1 VSLRTPSGSV
11 PAVTAPPRSPQG
23 SAGPRRRRVD
33 WPAWRAFILL
43 TAPIVAG
50 LLVFK
55 YIAMGWGLLL
65 SFSQARGTIALGNWV
80 GIDNYRQLFT
90 DPRFQDALW
99 MIVVFT
105 LVIVPITFGIS
116 LGLAVLVNRLRRGR
130 ALFRTTFF
138 IPAAVSYVVASLIWK
153 MSLFSGVPAS
163 AANSLAGLF
172 GQEPTAWIATVDP
185 PLYWIVIITV
195 RLWLQ
200 VGLYMIL
207 FLAAIQNIPAELYE
221 AARVDGA
228 RSEWKL
234 FRHITFPL
242 LRNTSVAVTMLLII
256 AAFQAFDEFYNL
268 LSTGLAGAPGPD
280 GRPPLVYLYDV
291 AMGQQDYG
299 LGSAGA
305 FVITL
310 LIVAFTLAQSRLT
323 GFGKE
328 D

>member
-1 VSLRTPSGSV
+1 MSLRTESLDT
-11 PAVTAPPRSPQG
+11 TAPR
-23 SAGPRRRRVD
+23 SAGKPAGARRRRVD

-43 TAPIVAG
+43 TAPIVVG
-50 LLVFK
+50 LVLFK
-55 YIAMGWGLLL
+55 YVAMAWGFLL
-65 SFSQARGTIALGNWV
+65 SFSEARGTIALGNWV
-80 GIDNYRQLFT
+80 GLGNYQQLFQ
-90 DPRFQDALW
+90 DPRFRDALA

-105 LVIVPITFGIS
+105 LVIVPLTFAMS
-116 LGLAVLVNRLRRGR
+116 LGLAVLVNRLRGGR
-130 ALFRTTFF
+130 AFFRTTFF
-138 IPAAVSYVVASLIWK
+138 IPAAVSYVVASLVWK

-163 AANSLAGLF
+163 AANALAGFL
-172 GQEPTAWIATVDP
+172 GRQEPTAWIATVDP
-185 PLYWIVIITV
+185 PLYWLVIITV

-207 FLAAIQNIPAELYE
+207 FLAAIQNIPGELYE

-228 RSEWKL
+228 ASEWRL

-242 LRNTSVAVTMLLII
+242 LRNTSIAVTLLLVI

-268 LSTGLAGAPGPD
+268 LSTGLAGTPGPD

-310 LIVAFTLAQSRLT
+310 LIVAFTLVQSRAV

>member
-1 VSLRTPSGSV
+1 MSLRTGRPGTNAG
-11 PAVTAPPRSPQG
+11 PVTPPTAAPPH
-23 SAGPRRRRVD
+23 RRRVD
-33 WPAWRAFILL
+33 WSAWRAFVLL
-43 TAPIVAG
+43 TAPLVVG
-50 LLVFK
+50 LVVFK
-55 YIAMGWGLLL
+55 YVAMGWGVLL
-65 SFSQARGTIALGNWV
+65 SFSNARGTIALGDWA
-80 GIDNYRQLFT
+80 GLANYRTLLG
-90 DPRFQDALW
+90 DPRFRTSLS

-105 LVIVPITFGIS
+105 LVIVPLTFAIA

-138 IPAAVSYVVASLIWK
+138 LPAAVSYVVASLIWK
-153 MSLFSGVPAS
+153 MSLFSGVPSS
-163 AANSLAGLF
+163 AANSLAALF

-185 PLYWIVIITV
+185 PLYWVVLITV

-200 VGLYMIL
+200 IGLYMIL
-207 FLAAIQNIPAELYE
+207 FLAAMQEIPGELYE

-228 RSEWKL
+228 SGEWRL

-242 LRNTSVAVTMLLII
+242 LRNTSVAVTLLLVI

-291 AMGQQDYG
+291 SLVQQDYG

-305 FVITL
+305 FVVTL
-310 LIVAFTLAQSRLT
+310 LIVVVTLVQGRLV
-323 GFGKE
+323 GLGRRDGE
-328 D
+328 

>member
-1 VSLRTPSGSV
+1 VSLRTVS
-11 PAVTAPPRSPQG
+11 ADETTAPRSGRQTPG
-23 SAGPRRRRVD
+23 TRRRRVD
-33 WPAWRAFILL
+33 WPAWRAFVLL
-43 TAPIVAG
+43 TAPMVVG
-50 LLVFK
+50 LVIFK
-55 YIAMGWGLLL
+55 YVAIGWGLLL
-65 SFSQARGTIALGNWV
+65 SFNEARGTIALGQWV
-80 GIDNYRQLFT
+80 GLDNYRQLFE
-90 DPRFQDALW
+90 DPRFRDSLV
-99 MIVVFT
+99 MIVLFA
-105 LVIVPITFGIS
+105 LVIVPLTFGMS
-116 LGLAVLVNRLRRGR
+116 LGLAVLINRLRRGR

-138 IPAAVSYVVASLIWK
+138 LPAAVSYVVASLIWK
-153 MSLFSGVPAS
+153 MSLFSGVPGS
-163 AANSLAGLF
+163 AANSLGSLL
-172 GQEPTAWIATVDP
+172 GREPTAWLATVDP

-207 FLAAIQNIPAELYE
+207 FLAAIQNIPGELYE

-228 RSEWKL
+228 ASEWKL

-242 LRNTSVAVTMLLII
+242 LRNTSVAVTLLLII

-268 LSTGLAGAPGPD
+268 LSTGLAGTPGPD

-291 AMGQQDYG
+291 ALGQQDYG

-305 FVITL
+305 FVVTL
-310 LIVAFTLAQSRLT
+310 LIVGFTLLQSRLV

>member
-1 VSLRTPSGSV
+1 MSVRTLSPGD
-11 PAVTAPPRSPQG
+11 ATAPRPAQTTAR
-23 SAGPRRRRVD
+23 ARRRRRVD
-33 WPAWRAFILL
+33 WSAWRAFVLL
-43 TAPIVAG
+43 TAPLVIG
-50 LLVFK
+50 LVVFK
-55 YIAMGWGLLL
+55 YVAMAWGLLL
-65 SFSQARGTIALGNWV
+65 SFSEARGTIALGNWV
-80 GIDNYRQLFT
+80 GLDNYRQLFA
-90 DPRFQDALW
+90 DPRFRDAIG
-99 MIVVFT
+99 MIIVFT
-105 LVIVPITFGIS
+105 LVIVPITFAVS

-138 IPAAVSYVVASLIWK
+138 LPAAVSYVVASLIWK

-163 AANSLAGLF
+163 AANSLGALF
-172 GQEPTAWIATVDP
+172 GQEPTAWLATVDP

-207 FLAAIQNIPAELYE
+207 FLAGIQDIPGELYE
-221 AARVDGA
+221 AAKIDGA
-228 RSEWKL
+228 TSEWKL

-242 LRNTSVAVTMLLII
+242 LRNTSVAVTLLLVI

-268 LSTGLAGAPGPD
+268 LSTGLAGMPGPD

-291 AMGQQDYG
+291 ALGQQDYG

-305 FVITL
+305 FVVTL
-310 LIVAFTLAQSRLT
+310 LIIGVTLVQTRAVGL
-323 GFGKE
+323 GKG